1 MAILALKPINATL
14 QSEIDRSA
22 EVHTFIV
29 KNIPDR
35 FTGDSDE
42 KILVG
47 SLLSLI
53 LEHQS
58 AILHLLGTGIF
69 DGSALALVR
78 PLIDG
83 AYRAHWVYCCA
94 SPDNIAKIRAGDKC
108 DPGLIN
114 MAEAIEKA
122 IDAGGFFLTISPY
135 IRALH
140 GYTHGGLEQLCR
152 RFNADGDIQPNY
164 SDEEKIEAIR
174 STTAHLVA
182 LAIAWSQ
189 LASNDNTTDN
199 PNAKAIGDFYSQK
212 YGPLIPAVKI
222 EEAVPSE

>member
-1 MAILALKPINATL
+1 MAIIDPKPISAAL
-14 QSEIDRSA
+14 QGEINRSA

-29 KNIPDR
+29 KNIPDK
-35 FTGDSDE
+35 FIGDSDE

-47 SLLSLI
+47 SFFSLV

-78 PLIDG
+78 PLIDA

-94 SPDNIAKIRAGDKC
+94 SPENLAKLRAGDKC

-122 IDAGGFFLTISPY
+122 VDTGGFFLTISPY
-135 IRALH
+135 IKALH
-140 GYTHGGLEQLCR
+140 GYTHGGLEQLGR

-164 SDEEKIEAIR
+164 SDEEKNEAIR
-174 STTAHLVA
+174 STTAHLTA
-182 LAIAWSQ
+182 LAIAWCQ
-189 LASNDNTTDN
+189 LASGDNTSDN
-199 PNAKAIGDFYSQK
+199 PNAKAISDFYSEK
-212 YGPLIPAVKI
+212 YGPPAH
-222 EEAVPSE
+222 AVQIDEPAPSE